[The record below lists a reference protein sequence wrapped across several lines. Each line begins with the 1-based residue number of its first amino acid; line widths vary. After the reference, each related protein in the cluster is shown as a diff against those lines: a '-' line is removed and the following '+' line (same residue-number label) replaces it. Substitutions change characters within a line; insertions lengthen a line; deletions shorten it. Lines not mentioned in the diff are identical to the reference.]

1 METATVNVEM
11 CSIRSRDRNGS
22 QEYDTI
28 PTELP
33 NPSSRG
39 EILELHVGC
48 PSSYEPWSLN
58 EQHSFLIR
66 EPMDEQDD
74 KNVSDAGAWDQSRHT
89 LNPSEQS
96 NAAREAD
103 QDDITMQTLQALC
116 DQVDLDNRMNECLND
131 LLTPFDP
138 SWRQ

>member
-1 METATVNVEM
+1 
-11 CSIRSRDRNGS
+11 
-22 QEYDTI
+22 
-28 PTELP
+28 
-33 NPSSRG
+33 
-39 EILELHVGC
+39 
-48 PSSYEPWSLN
+48 
-58 EQHSFLIR
+58 
-66 EPMDEQDD
+66 MDEQDD

-131 LLTPFDP
+131 LLTPFRSKLAPVMIRFPLYFP
-138 SWRQ
+138 SIRPIRL